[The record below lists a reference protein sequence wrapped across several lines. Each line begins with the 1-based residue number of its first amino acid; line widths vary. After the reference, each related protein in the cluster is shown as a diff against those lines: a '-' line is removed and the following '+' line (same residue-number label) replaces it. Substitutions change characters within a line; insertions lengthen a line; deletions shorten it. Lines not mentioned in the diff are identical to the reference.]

1 MTGTV
6 SHLPPQ
12 DLEAEEAILGAM
24 LRSPS
29 AIEKAISAKLTR
41 SMFYRPA
48 HQHVFDAVMD
58 LFERDRVDELTV
70 IGWLKQR
77 SLLAEV
83 GGAPTVLSLSER
95 CPSVANARAYAEAVR
110 DAAIRNALV
119 VRGHQIAELGYK
131 ESPDVMGLIPE
142 AGRILDE
149 MTDRATAVGEVGV
162 STASD
167 EFVDFVD
174 ALQERFDR
182 GAALSGLSS
191 GLSAL
196 DTRLGGLRPG
206 ELTIVAGRPGMG
218 KSALAAGIAE
228 HVVFGCGED
237 VYSVNLEMRE
247 RQQIGRLMARVGG
260 LRVGAL
266 RGLPSE
272 QDVVDAAETALKL
285 HEVAKRLHM
294 DRASDLT
301 IAQIRQ
307 RARVLNR
314 KLKREGR
321 SLKLVVV
328 DYLQLI
334 TPPPGERNETAQLT
348 IISRGL
354 KSMALEL
361 GVHVIALS
369 QLNRAVEERT
379 PPRPRLSDLRGSGSI
394 EQDADSVLFLYRPEY
409 YLKDETPLELR
420 GLAELIAAKM
430 REGEPGTDPLRWTGE
445 RMLFSDWAPA
455 FNVGGAVA

>member
-1 MTGTV
+1 MTDHH

-24 LRSPS
+24 LLSPA
-29 AIEKAISAKLTR
+29 AIDKAFGAKLTR

-48 HQHVFDAVMD
+48 HHHIFDAIVD
-58 LFERDRVDELTV
+58 LFDRDRVDELTV
-70 IGWLKQR
+70 IHWLKER
-77 SLLAEV
+77 GRLADA
-83 GGAPTVLSLSER
+83 GGSANVMMLAER
-95 CPSVANARAYAEAVR
+95 CPVVANARAYAEAVR
-110 DAAIRNALV
+110 DAAIRRSLV
-119 VRGHQIAELGYK
+119 ARGHQIAELGYR
-131 ESPDVMGLIPE
+131 ESPDTPSLIGE

-149 MTDRATAVGEVGV
+149 MTDRATAVDDVGV
-162 STASD
+162 STAAD
-167 EFVDFVD
+167 EFQVFVD

-182 GAALSGLSS
+182 GAEFSGLTT
-191 GLSAL
+191 GLKAL
-196 DTRLGGLRPG
+196 DERTGGLRAG

-247 RQQIGRLMARVGG
+247 RQQIGRLMARAGG
-260 LRVGAL
+260 VRLSAI

-272 QDVVDAAETALKL
+272 QDVEDAAATALRL
-285 HEVAKRLHM
+285 HEAAKRLHM
-294 DRASDLT
+294 DRASDLSV
-301 IAQIRQ
+301 AQIRQ

-314 KLKREGR
+314 RLKRQGR

-334 TPPPGERNETAQLT
+334 TPPSGERNETAQLT

-369 QLNRAVEERT
+369 QLNREVEKRQ
-379 PPRPRLSDLRGSGSI
+379 PPRPMLSDLRGSGSI
-394 EQDADSVLFLYRPEY
+394 EQDADSVFFLYRPDY
-409 YLKDETPLELR
+409 YLGDQTPPDLV

-430 REGEPGTDPLRWTGE
+430 REGEPGTDALRWTGE
-445 RMLFSDWAPA
+445 RVRFSDWRPV
-455 FNVGGAVA
+455 FHVGGVA